1 MSGRPDLASTGTA
14 RLEVPVCWSILLL
27 AGLFEIAWAALL
39 KVAATKQS
47 WTVSIFTLVT
57 MVASLWL
64 LSQAMKQIPL
74 GTAYAVWT
82 GIGAVGAF
90 VVGVVCFAEAVT
102 VGRVISFAFLVAGL
116 VGLKCTTRL

>member
-1 MSGRPDLASTGTA
+1 MS
-14 RLEVPVCWSILLL
+14 WSILLL

-47 WTVSIFTLVT
+47 WSVGTATIVT
-57 MVASLWL
+57 MVASIWL

-90 VVGVVCFAEAVT
+90 VVGVVCFAETVT
-102 VGRVISFAFLVAGL
+102 AGRLISLVLLVAGL
-116 VGLKCTTRL
+116 IGLKCTTKF

>member
-1 MSGRPDLASTGTA
+1 MS
-14 RLEVPVCWSILLL
+14 WSILLL
-27 AGLFEIAWAALL
+27 AGLFEIVWAALL

-47 WTVSIFTLVT
+47 WTVGSVTILT
-57 MVASLWL
+57 MVASIWL

-90 VVGVVCFAEAVT
+90 VVGVVCFAETVT
-102 VGRVISFAFLVAGL
+102 AGRLISFVLLVAGL
-116 VGLKCTTRL
+116 IGLKCTTKL